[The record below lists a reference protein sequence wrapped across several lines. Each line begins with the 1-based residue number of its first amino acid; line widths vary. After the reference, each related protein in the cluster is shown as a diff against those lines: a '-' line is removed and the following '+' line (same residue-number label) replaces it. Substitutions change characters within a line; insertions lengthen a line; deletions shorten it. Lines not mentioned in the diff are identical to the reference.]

1 MSQTGMGSVS
11 GADPVLGTSAR
22 LDRKRILLAKPGL
35 DGHDAGVKVVAI
47 ALRDAGA
54 EIIYLGLRNP
64 PADIARAARD
74 ENVDAV
80 GLSVLSGSHN
90 ELVEETLA
98 ELRALGCAEIP
109 VFVGGTIPKEDQER
123 LRKAGVRGVFTNQ
136 MPLGDIVA
144 AIAAVVSG

>member
-1 MSQTGMGSVS
+1 MSQTGMGRVS
-11 GADPVLGTSAR
+11 GTDSVLERPPR

-54 EIIYLGLRNP
+54 EVIYLGLRNP
-64 PADIARAARD
+64 PAAIALAARD

-98 ELRALGCAEIP
+98 ELRAMGCGQVP
-109 VFVGGTIPKEDQER
+109 VFVGGTIPEQDRER
-123 LRKAGVRGVFTNQ
+123 LREAGVRGVFTNQ
-136 MPLGDIVA
+136 MPLAEVVA
-144 AIAAVVSG
+144 EIAAVVAD